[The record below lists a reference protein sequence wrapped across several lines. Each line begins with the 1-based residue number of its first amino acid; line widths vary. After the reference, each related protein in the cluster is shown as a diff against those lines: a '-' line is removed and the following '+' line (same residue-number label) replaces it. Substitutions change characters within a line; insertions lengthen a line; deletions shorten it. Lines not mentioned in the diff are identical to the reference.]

1 MIYQTPL
8 LRLSLKGVE
17 DVVIIKTG
25 VIVVEIEA
33 INIEEEVITGV
44 EVVVIITI
52 GVDIKI
58 IATIRE
64 DGTLLSLRKINPE
77 KINILTI

>member
-1 MIYQTPL
+1 MTYQTPL
-8 LRLSLKGVE
+8 LKLSLKGVE
-17 DVVIIKTG
+17 DVEIIKIG
-25 VIVVEIEA
+25 VIVVVIEA

>member
-1 MIYQTPL
+1 MTYQTPL

-17 DVVIIKTG
+17 DVVIIKIG

-33 INIEEEVITGV
+33 ISIEEEVITGV